1 MVAQRVERAPH
12 LLDGFVG
19 GEPEGDDGAHALLA
33 SDAIR
38 DELQEVVVEQV
49 LLQAQHLTHELSPRD
64 VRTLKKGGKI
74 CQSKLPICTDMRFN
88 LCRSC

>member
-19 GEPEGDDGAHALLA
+19 GEAEGDDGAHALLA